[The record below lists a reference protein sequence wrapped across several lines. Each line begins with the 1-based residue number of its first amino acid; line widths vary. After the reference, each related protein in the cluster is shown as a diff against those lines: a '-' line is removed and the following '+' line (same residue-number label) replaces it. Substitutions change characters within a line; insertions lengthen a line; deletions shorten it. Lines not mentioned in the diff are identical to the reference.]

1 LAELP
6 KHVINFGHMTK
17 LTSKKIKPS
26 SGSTLFFCIEPD
38 GYTIAVARVV
48 AHIVERR
55 AHEQRFSIA
64 D

>member
-1 LAELP
+1 
-6 KHVINFGHMTK
+6 MTK
-17 LTSKKIKPS
+17 TFDYLWSHDQMDIKKIKPS

-55 AHEQRFSIA
+55 AHEQPFSIA

>member
-1 LAELP
+1 MG
-6 KHVINFGHMTK
+6 I
-17 LTSKKIKPS
+17 KKNHAI

-55 AHEQRFSIA
+55 AHEQPFSIA

>member
-1 LAELP
+1 
-6 KHVINFGHMTK
+6 MTK
-17 LTSKKIKPS
+17 WASKKITPS
-26 SGSTLFFCIEPD
+26 SGSTLFFCIEPH
-38 GYTIAVARVV
+38 GYNIAVARVV